1 MSRRT
6 QKFSNSSV
14 SSTST
19 CCILTTSESS
29 LLHSL
34 IVVLRSALALHVVK
48 AGYSQITCEL
58 KIYHMQTMHTV
69 CTALHACTSTTGL
82 DNAAGWYKVELVI
95 SRIMTSRTV
104 ITISQREFLVRK
116 FEEWMQLWTEHS
128 DSTSEIDLS
137 TLVSGWCIHAVSKI
151 ESGRA
156 L

>member
-95 SRIMTSRTV
+95 SRIMTSRIV

-116 FEEWMQLWTEHS
+116 FEEGMHS
-128 DSTSEIDLS
+128 CGQN
-137 TLVSGWCIHAVSKI
+137 TLNARQAAACY
-151 ESGRA
+151 
-156 L
+156 